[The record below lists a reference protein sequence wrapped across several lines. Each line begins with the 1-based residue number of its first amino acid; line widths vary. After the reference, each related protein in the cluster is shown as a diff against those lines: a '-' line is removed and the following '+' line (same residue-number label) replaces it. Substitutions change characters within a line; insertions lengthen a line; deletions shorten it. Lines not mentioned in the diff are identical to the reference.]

1 MSVDARRLRAE
12 GVSIPTAEGE
22 GVLRFSLLGLSVL
35 EEDFGTVNK
44 AWAALQGAVAPDGD
58 GLALNLDAAPMVTLA
73 RFLRAGLATPTWVP
87 TAPEAA
93 ELVELAPIDVW
104 LVCREAMTRAFP
116 APDDSGKAEAG
127 VATTSRSTGPG
138 STTPPPSAGDA
149 PMPSSG
155 T

>member
-44 AWAALQGAVAPDGD
+44 AWSALQGAVVPDGD
-58 GLALNLDAAPMVTLA
+58 GLALNLDAAPMATLA
-73 RFLRAGLATPTWVP
+73 RFLRAGLA
-87 TAPEAA
+87 APGRVLSADDAA
-93 ELVELAPIDVW
+93 ELVEMAPMDAW
-104 LVCREAMTRAFP
+104 MACQRALLGAFP
-116 APDDSGKAEAG
+116 APDDSGKAGAD
-127 VATTSRSTGPG
+127 VTTTSRSTGPG
-138 STTPPPSAGDA
+138 STTPPPSAGAA
-149 PMPSSG
+149 PTPSSG